1 MAFHT
6 AEVIMFSSSFKQQ
19 TSQWQQ
25 AFAQRQA
32 AGPLQKLLAWLML
45 GVFLILGAGFLL
57 FMLLLSW
64 IVIPI
69 MLFRH
74 RAKVKAW
81 QQQQQATANSQGSAQ
96 HGQPSSQRDPTVI
109 EGEVLNKK
117 QD

>member
-1 MAFHT
+1 MALNT

-32 AGPLQKLLAWLML
+32 AGPLQKLFAWLML
-45 GVFLILGAGFLL
+45 GVFLVVGAGLLL

-81 QQQQQATANSQGSAQ
+81 RQQHATDHAQTSA
-96 HGQPSSQRDPTVI
+96 QRDPAVI
-109 EGEVLNKK
+109 EGEVLDKK

>member
-1 MAFHT
+1 
-6 AEVIMFSSSFKQQ
+6 MFSSSFKQQ

-32 AGPLQKLLAWLML
+32 AGPLQKLFAWIML
-45 GVFLILGAGFLL
+45 GVFLVLGAGLLL

-81 QQQQQATANSQGSAQ
+81 QQHQANAKNQGASQAEQTA
-96 HGQPSSQRDPTVI
+96 SQRDPTVI
-109 EGEVLNKK
+109 EGEVLHKK

>member
-1 MAFHT
+1 
-6 AEVIMFSSSFKQQ
+6 MFSSSFKRQ

-32 AGPLQKLLAWLML
+32 AGPLQKLFAWLML
-45 GVFLILGAGFLL
+45 GVLLVLGAGLLL

-64 IVIPI
+64 IVIPV
-69 MLFRH
+69 MLFKH
-74 RAKVKAW
+74 RAKMKAW
-81 QQQQQATANSQGSAQ
+81 QQRQQQARGEHSADFSTDDSAQ
-96 HGQPSSQRDPTVI
+96 QGPTVI

>member
-1 MAFHT
+1 
-6 AEVIMFSSSFKQQ
+6 MFSSLFKQQ

-25 AFAQRQA
+25 AFTQRQA

-45 GVFLILGAGFLL
+45 GVLFVVGAALLL

-69 MLFRH
+69 MLFRY

-81 QQQQQATANSQGSAQ
+81 QQRQASTEQANNFEQSA
-96 HGQPSSQRDPTVI
+96 QRDPAII
-109 EGEVLNKK
+109 EGEVLSKK

>member
-1 MAFHT
+1 
-6 AEVIMFSSSFKQQ
+6 MFSSSFKQQ

-25 AFAQRQA
+25 AFAKRKA
-32 AGPLQKLLAWLML
+32 AGPLQRLLAWLML
-45 GVFLILGAGFLL
+45 GVFIVIGAGLLL

-69 MLFRH
+69 LLFKH

-81 QQQQQATANSQGSAQ
+81 QQQASAQ
-96 HGQPSSQRDPTVI
+96 ADPTAEQGPIVI
-109 EGEVLNKK
+109 EGEVLGKK

>member
-1 MAFHT
+1 MIALNK
-6 AEVIMFSSSFKQQ
+6 AEVFMFSSSFKQQ

-25 AFAQRQA
+25 AFAKRKS
-32 AGPLQKLLAWLML
+32 AGPLQRLLAWLML
-45 GVFLILGAGFLL
+45 GVFIVIGAGLLL

-69 MLFRH
+69 LLFKH

-81 QQQQQATANSQGSAQ
+81 QQQAKAHAEQPTE
-96 HGQPSSQRDPTVI
+96 HGPTVI
-109 EGEVLNKK
+109 EGEVLEKR